1 MLFLTSLVFGVA
13 LNFYVD
19 LSNQSQHASE
29 ATRAVRRAASLL
41 DRLARDFESAV
52 LEKKPAEVD
61 PLTHPWIFVAESS
74 RHESGADRVRFVARR
89 PTDYRSAEAVSDMA
103 VVSYALRE
111 GEGGDDFELMRWSEP
126 YVPAEFDPDFPL
138 QDDPSALLFAS
149 GITHF
154 ALRFQREDGDW
165 VEQWDSSQLVDS
177 SALPV
182 AVEIEVA
189 LGTGDAESAD
199 RPPQSYRRLVLLPV
213 RPLDLETLLDP
224 VAYAALAGEEGEQ
237 ECELKVVDC
246 IDLRLLAGAGATGAG
261 GGGGKAKKGEP
272 PPDLSGLLG
281 LSKQNRETVRQL
293 AGGGLANMCWSN
305 FRDTYAGHPAVRP
318 QCR

>member
-29 ATRAVRRAASLL
+29 ATRGVRRAASLL

-52 LEKKPAEVD
+52 LEKKPADVD

-111 GEGGDDFELMRWSEP
+111 GERGDDFELVRWSEP
-126 YVPAEFDPDFPL
+126 YVSTEFDPEFPL
-138 QDDPSALLFAS
+138 EDDPGALLFAS

-154 ALRFQREDGDW
+154 ALRFQREGGDW

-189 LGTGDAESAD
+189 LGTGDAEGAQ

-237 ECELKVVDC
+237 DCELKVVDC
-246 IDLRLLAGAGATGAG
+246 IDLSLLAGAGATGAG
-261 GGGGKAKKGEP
+261 GGGGKANKGEP

-281 LSKQNRETVRQL
+281 LSKQDRETVRQL

-305 FRDTYAGHPAVRP
+305 FRATYAGHPAVRP
-318 QCR
+318 RCR